1 MSDSFWTK
9 TQGPRWLTR
18 IRTASAKD
26 LVWSSGVAL
35 LQVNVCMHSS
45 TFSVDRS
52 LIFLSRVG
60 WQKRNENFELYV
72 THNGD
77 LDYLEELDTHVLR
90 THKEVGLWLQLVL
103 RTPRCEIGK

>member
-1 MSDSFWTK
+1 VSDSFWTK

-18 IRTASAKD
+18 IRTASVRD

-35 LQVNVCMHSS
+35 LQVNVRMHSS
-45 TFSVDRS
+45 TLSVDLS
-52 LIFLSRVG
+52 LIFLSRAG

-103 RTPRCEIGK
+103 RTPRSEIGK

>member
-1 MSDSFWTK
+1 MFCVAFYVVKNTGPSVTDTHPHRFSKKCRVVFWSCTPAGEFLY
-9 TQGPRWLTR
+9 TFLHGQRWSLTF
-18 IRTASAKD
+18 
-26 LVWSSGVAL
+26 L
-35 LQVNVCMHSS
+35 
-45 TFSVDRS
+45 
-52 LIFLSRVG
+52 LSRAG

-103 RTPRCEIGK
+103 RTRRSEI